1 MIQPQLTW
9 PAAPIRL
16 DVARE
21 EIHLW
26 RSNTNAP
33 SALSDCRS
41 VLSRDELIRASRF
54 HFEDDAT
61 RFIAT
66 RGAVRMI
73 LARYLGAAPASL
85 DIAVGEHGK
94 PYLDHPFIDIR
105 FNVSH
110 SRDIAIVAV
119 SRGREVGVD
128 VEWVQPDIE
137 FEPIAEHYFDP
148 RENWDLRTAPRTE
161 RAARFFDLWTQ
172 KEARLKAA
180 GVGFISEETRP
191 TSWTVRNLTPAEG
204 YAGAIASEGEDW
216 KLAYWEWSL

>member
-1 MIQPQLTW
+1 MIQPQHSW
-9 PAAPIRL
+9 PAAPIRIDL
-16 DVARE
+16 AAG

-26 RSNTNAP
+26 RANINAP
-33 SALSDCRS
+33 SALADCRS

-54 HFEDDAT
+54 HFEDDSM

-73 LARYLGAAPASL
+73 LARYLDEDPASL
-85 DIAVGEHGK
+85 VFGTGAHGK
-94 PYLDHPFIDIR
+94 PYLDHPFFDLR

-128 VEWVQPDIE
+128 IEWVQSNIAY
-137 FEPIAEHYFDP
+137 EPIAEHYFEP
-148 RENWDLRTAPRTE
+148 RENWDLRTAPPTE
-161 RAARFFDLWTQ
+161 RTSRFFDLWTQ

-180 GVGFISEETRP
+180 GVGLVAEVKRP
-191 TSWTVRNLTPAEG
+191 TAWSVRNLTPADG
-204 YAGAIASEGEDW
+204 YAGAVASEGEDW